1 MRVRGLVVHSRQRR
15 RLLRVNEDFS
25 KLKFHRDFECDGV
38 LSSSQVAS
46 REAQVSKRQETGS
59 RGWIRLSLLR
69 RINDTRRR
77 IVPSSTVPLV
87 YDVAVTPILCERFP
101 AFDLTQ
107 TRLLLHGVSE
117 WPTYC
122 IRSWSRGIG
131 TGNRLEYS
139 LGDIVR
145 DHDLPFRSR
154 HDTVRSVFGRAGH

>member
-1 MRVRGLVVHSRQRR
+1 M
-15 RLLRVNEDFS
+15 
-25 KLKFHRDFECDGV
+25 
-38 LSSSQVAS
+38 AS
-46 REAQVSKRQETGS
+46 REAQVSNRHETGS

-69 RINDTRRR
+69 RINDTRHR

-87 YDVAVTPILCERFP
+87 SLRAKRVMERKRGRRLATHDVVVTPILCERFP

-107 TRLLLHGVSE
+107 TRLLLHGVRE
-117 WPTYC
+117 WSTYC
-122 IRSWSRGIG
+122 IRSWSREIG

-154 HDTVRSVFGRAGH
+154 HDTVRSVGEHFHHTHSRAPS